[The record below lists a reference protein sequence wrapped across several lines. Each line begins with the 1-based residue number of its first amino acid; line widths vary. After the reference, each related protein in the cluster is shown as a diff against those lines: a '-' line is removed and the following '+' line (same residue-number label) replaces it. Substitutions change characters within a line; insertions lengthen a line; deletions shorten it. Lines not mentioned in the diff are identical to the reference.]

1 MCELLAMSS
10 RRPSRLTFS
19 LETLA
24 AHSRPPGKH
33 RDGWGA
39 AFFRD
44 NDVALFREP
53 AAASDSALVRFL
65 EAQGPSTMLA
75 ISHIRHA
82 TRGEVGLANTQ
93 PFARELAGRM
103 HVFAH
108 NGHLPAID
116 QTGGLGFDRYRPV
129 GTTDS
134 EHAFCALLQRL
145 HGLWASASGVP
156 LLEERLAVI
165 AQFAAELRELGP
177 ANFLYADG
185 DALFAHGDRRLQAA
199 TGKAEPPGLHL
210 LSRRCNDDDEPV
222 HAQGLSVGPGFGEV
236 LLIASVPLTE
246 EKWRPVAHGE
256 VVAASAGRV
265 LVPGSS
271 PA

>member
-1 MCELLAMSS
+1 MCELLALSS
-10 RRPSRLTFS
+10 RRPSKLNFS

-53 AAASDSALVRFL
+53 TAASDSPLVQFL
-65 EAQGPSTMLA
+65 ETQGPSTTLA
-75 ISHIRHA
+75 LSHIRHA
-82 TRGEVGLANTQ
+82 TRGAVALSNTQ

-108 NGHLPAID
+108 NGHLPAIE
-116 QTGGLGFDRYRPV
+116 QTASLAFDRYRPV

-134 EHAFCALLQRL
+134 EHAFCALLERL
-145 HGLWASASGVP
+145 QGLWASASGVP
-156 LLEERLAVI
+156 PLKERMAAI
-165 AQFAAELRELGP
+165 ARFAAELRALGP

-199 TGKAEPPGLHL
+199 TRKAEPPGLYL
-210 LSRRCNDDDEPV
+210 LSRRCDDEDEPV
-222 HAQGLSVGPGFGEV
+222 HARGLSVAPGFGEV

-246 EKWRPVAHGE
+246 EAWRPFAHGE

-265 LVPGSS
+265 L
-271 PA
+271 A

>member
-24 AHSRPPGKH
+24 AHSRLPGRQ

-39 AFFRD
+39 AFYRD
-44 NDVALFREP
+44 NDVALYREP
-53 AAASDSALVRFL
+53 TAASDSPLVQFL
-65 EAQGPSTMLA
+65 ETQGPSTTLA

-82 TRGEVGLANTQ
+82 TRGAVVLSNTQ
-93 PFARELAGRM
+93 PFVRELAGRM

-108 NGHLPAID
+108 NGDLPAIER
-116 QTGGLGFDRYRPV
+116 TESLTFDRYRPV

-134 EHAFCALLQRL
+134 EHAFCALLQRM
-145 HGLWASASGVP
+145 HGLWASTSGVP
-156 LLEERLAVI
+156 LLEERLA
-165 AQFAAELRELGP
+165 ALSRFAAELRDLGP

-199 TGKAEPPGLHL
+199 TGKTEPPGLHL
-210 LSRRCNDDDEPV
+210 LSRRCDDEGEPV
-222 HAQGLSVGPGFGEV
+222 HARGLSVAPGFGEV
-236 LLIASVPLTE
+236 LLIASVPLTD
-246 EKWRPVAHGE
+246 EKWRPFAHGE
-256 VVAASAGRV
+256 IVAASAGRV
-265 LVPGSS
+265 RRVLPDG
-271 PA
+271 A